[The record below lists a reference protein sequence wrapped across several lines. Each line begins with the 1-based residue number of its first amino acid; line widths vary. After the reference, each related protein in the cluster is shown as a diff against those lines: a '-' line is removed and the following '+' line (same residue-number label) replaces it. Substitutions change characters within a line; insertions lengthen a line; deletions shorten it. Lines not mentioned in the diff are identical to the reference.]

1 MTRCATKL
9 LGFFSEKRKKVKK
22 FVDGVFVLYLND
34 CDDLVS
40 SWEALLLEQA
50 WATSGPRALC
60 DPPNTLMWPANT
72 FFVLLKDI

>member
-50 WATSGPRALC
+50 WATSGPRATC
-60 DPPNTLMWPANT
+60 GPPSTLMWPANT
-72 FFVLLKDI
+72 FFVLHKDI